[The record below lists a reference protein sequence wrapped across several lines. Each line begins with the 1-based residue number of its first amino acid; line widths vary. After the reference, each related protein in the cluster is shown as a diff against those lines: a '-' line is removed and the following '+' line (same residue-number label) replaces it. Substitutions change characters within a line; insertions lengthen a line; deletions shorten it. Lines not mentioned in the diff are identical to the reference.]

1 MPHSAKLN
9 ERYQH
14 VLWATIRHYVATAE
28 PVGSKTLAEEYDF
41 RVSSATIRNVMGCL
55 EKEGFLYQPH
65 ASAGRVPSDSGY
77 RIYVDELMILDE
89 QPRRQLE
96 VAYSNSLDLS
106 SGSLDNLLQGAA
118 QILATLS
125 GQIALILLPQT
136 NRLHHLQLV
145 QLDAQRIALIVI
157 TDAYQ
162 TRSLLVEPPTL
173 DNASTGLADTE
184 LQLLSNFLN
193 HKLRGRSLS
202 EIANLDWG
210 DLDREFV
217 TYARLLRAILAEL
230 TSQQQTLPAQ
240 PLVVRGIAEAL
251 RQPEFSH
258 LEQAQMLLHLL
269 EVEQEQLLPLLY
281 EWPVLEPETTP
292 KPKRVT
298 VRIGA
303 ENSLESLNTCAL
315 ISANYFQRQT
325 PVGSVGLLGPTRM
338 IYENAVVMVEAT
350 ADYLSEALS

>member
-1 MPHSAKLN
+1 MPNSAKLN
-9 ERYQH
+9 ERYQQ

-65 ASAGRVPSDSGY
+65 TSAGRIPSDSGY
-77 RIYVDELMILDE
+77 RIYVDELMVLDE
-89 QPRRQLE
+89 QPRQRLE
-96 VAYSNSLDLS
+96 AAYCSNLDW
-106 SGSLDNLLQGAA
+106 GAGNLDSLLQGAA

-136 NRLHHLQLV
+136 NRLRHLQLV
-145 QLDAQRIALIVI
+145 RLEGQQIALIVL

-162 TRSLLVEPPTL
+162 TRSLLVDQP
-173 DNASTGLADTE
+173 AIADKAADLTEAE

-193 HKLRGRSLS
+193 QKLRGRSLS
-202 EIANLDWG
+202 EIASLDWS
-210 DLDREFV
+210 DLDREFRS
-217 TYARLLRAILAEL
+217 YARLLRAVLTEL
-230 TSQQQTLPAQ
+230 TSRPQTLPAR
-240 PLVVRGIAEAL
+240 PLVVRGLADAL

-258 LEQAQMLLHLL
+258 LEQVQMLLHLL
-269 EVEQEQLLPLLY
+269 DAEQEQLLPLIY
-281 EWPVLEPETTP
+281 ELPEFEPEV

-303 ENSLESLNTCAL
+303 ENPLEPLSTCAL
-315 ISANYFQRQT
+315 ISANYFQRQV

-350 ADYLSEALS
+350 ADYLSEALR

>member
-1 MPHSAKLN
+1 MSQRAKLN

-28 PVGSKTLAEEYDF
+28 PVGSKKLIEEYDF
-41 RVSSATIRNVMGCL
+41 RVSSATIRNVMGSL

-65 ASAGRVPSDSGY
+65 TSAGRVPSDSGY
-77 RIYVDELMILDE
+77 RVYVDELMVLDE
-89 QPRRQLE
+89 TPRRQLQE
-96 VAYSNSLDLS
+96 TYAQQLDW
-106 SGSLDNLLQGAA
+106 GAGNLDVLLQGAA

-136 NRLHHLQLV
+136 NRLRHLQLV
-145 QLDAQRIALIVI
+145 QLGEQQIALVVM

-162 TRSLLVEPPTL
+162 TQSLLVDLPAIAGAPT
-173 DNASTGLADTE
+173 ALAEGE

-210 DLDREFV
+210 DLDREFEH
-217 TYARLLRAILAEL
+217 YADVLRLVLTEL
-230 TSQQQTLPAQ
+230 TSRQQNLSTQA
-240 PLVVRGIAEAL
+240 LVVRGVSDAL
-251 RQPEFSH
+251 RQPEFSQ
-258 LEQAQMLLHLL
+258 LEQVQMLLHLL
-269 EVEQEQLLPLLY
+269 EVEQSQLLPLIY
-281 EWPVLEPETTP
+281 ELPELAET
-292 KPKRVT
+292 KPQRVT

-303 ENSLESLNTCAL
+303 ENSLEPLNTCAL
-315 ISANYFQRQT
+315 ISANYFQRQV